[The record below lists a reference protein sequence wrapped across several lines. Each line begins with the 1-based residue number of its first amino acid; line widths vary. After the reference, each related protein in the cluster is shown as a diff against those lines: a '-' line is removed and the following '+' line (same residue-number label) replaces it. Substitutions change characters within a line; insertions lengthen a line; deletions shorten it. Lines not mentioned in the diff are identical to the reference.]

1 MNTSIVI
8 TLDTRREKKD
18 GTYPIIFRLCHFQK
32 TISISTGY
40 SVAEKYWD
48 ENNRRIKS
56 HYKGVANVLRVNN
69 FLEKER
75 ARHIDQITILKDKK
89 ELDYLSI
96 QELKEKLVP
105 KKNYKTFFGYSQH
118 LIESLIDQNRIGTA
132 RTYKTAVNSVKKFR
146 KQKDFKFNEL
156 NYRFLLDYEA
166 YFFKNGYTINGF
178 ASFMRTVRAIYN
190 KAIKDGVAE
199 KEGYPFERYTLKMEP
214 TKKRAISLESMQK
227 IANLKYKPGSA
238 LFKTRNYFMM
248 SFYLM
253 GASFTDL
260 AHLRIENIVDGRIQ
274 YKRQKTGK
282 HYDIKVSPS
291 LQTILDYYIKDKSK
305 EDYILPVIRSE
316 EPVTQ
321 YKHIL
326 RARKKYNK
334 RLRLIAED
342 AGIETKLTSYVAR
355 HTFASLANNMAIPV
369 TAISEMLGHQK
380 LSTTQIYLASLNK
393 KTIDNYNDKV
403 ISMI

>member
-18 GTYPIIFRLCHFQK
+18 GTYPIIFRLCHYQK
-32 TISISTGY
+32 TLPISTGY
-40 SVAEKYWD
+40 SVPEHFWD
-48 ENNRRIKS
+48 ERNRRIKS
-56 HYKGVANVLRVNN
+56 NYKGIANILRANN

-75 ARHIDQITILKDKK
+75 ARYIDQITILKDKK
-89 ELDYLSI
+89 EIAYLSI
-96 QELKEKLVP
+96 QELKQKLVP
-105 KKNYKTFFGYSQH
+105 KKNYETFFTYSQELIDK
-118 LIESLIDQNRIGTA
+118 LIEQKRIGTA
-132 RTYKTAVNSVKKFR
+132 RSYKTAVNSVKKFR
-146 KQKDFKFNEL
+146 NQKDFRFNEL
-156 NYRFLLDYEA
+156 NYRFVLDYEA
-166 YFFKNGYTINGF
+166 YFIKNGYTVNGF

-190 KAIKDGVAE
+190 KAIKEGIAE
-199 KEGYPFERYTLKMEP
+199 KEGYPFDRYTIKMEP
-214 TKKRAISLESMQK
+214 TKKRAISLESIQK

-238 LFKTRNYFMM
+238 LFKSRNYFMM

-260 AHLRIENIVDGRIQ
+260 AHLQIKNIVDGRIQ

-282 HYDIKVSPS
+282 YYDIKISPQ
-291 LQTILDYYIKDKSK
+291 LQKILDYYIKDKSK

-316 EPVTQ
+316 EPSTQ

-393 KTIDNYNDKV
+393 KIIDNYNDEV
-403 ISMI
+403 ISLI

>member
-18 GTYPIIFRLCHFQK
+18 GTYPIIFRLCHYQK
-32 TISISTGY
+32 TIPISTGY
-40 SVAEKYWD
+40 SVPKKYWD

-56 HYKGVANVLRVNN
+56 SYKGISNVMRVNN
-69 FLEKER
+69 FLEKEK
-75 ARHIDQITILKDKK
+75 ANYIDKITVLKDKK
-89 ELDYLSI
+89 ELAYLSI
-96 QELKEKLVP
+96 QEIKNKLSP
-105 KKNYKTFFGYSQH
+105 KKNYETFFCYSEH
-118 LIESLIDQNRIGTA
+118 LIESLIEQNRIGTA
-132 RTYKTAVNSVKKFR
+132 RSYKTAVNSVKKFR
-146 KQKDFKFNEL
+146 NQKDFTFNEL
-156 NYRFLLDYEA
+156 NYRFLQNYEA
-166 YFFKNGYTINGF
+166 YFLKNGYSLNGF

-199 KEGYPFERYTLKMEP
+199 KDGYPFDRFTIRTEP
-214 TKKRAISLESMQK
+214 TKKRAISLESIQK

-238 LFKTRNYFMM
+238 LFKSRNYFML

-260 AHLRIENIVDGRIQ
+260 AHLQLKNIVDGRVQ

-282 HYDIKVSPS
+282 HYDIKISPQ
-291 LQTILDYYIKDKSK
+291 LQPILDYYTQGKIK
-305 EDYILPVIRSE
+305 EDYILPVIRSKDSKE
-316 EPVTQ
+316 Q
-321 YKHIL
+321 YKHIV

-342 AGIETKLTSYVAR
+342 AEIDTQLTSYVAR
-355 HTFASLANNMAIPV
+355 HTFASLANNLAIPV
-369 TAISEMLGHQK
+369 TAISQMLGHQK

-393 KTIDNYNDKV
+393 KIIDNYNDQV